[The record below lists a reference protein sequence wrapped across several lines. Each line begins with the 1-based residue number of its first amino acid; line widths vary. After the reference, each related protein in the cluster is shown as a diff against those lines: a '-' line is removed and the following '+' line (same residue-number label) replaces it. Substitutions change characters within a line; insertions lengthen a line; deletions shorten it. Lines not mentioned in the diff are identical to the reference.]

1 MEGIK
6 EYFSDTFKAIIVNN
20 AYDHTNGKVTI
31 QEMKEIKNKCNAISY
46 TVSDSSI
53 SGLENMFTDI
63 AKNVLKIKVDE
74 EPKQKK
80 DIK

>member
-1 MEGIK
+1 ME
-6 EYFSDTFKAIIVNN
+6 
-20 AYDHTNGKVTI
+20 
-31 QEMKEIKNKCNAISY
+31 EIKNKCNAISY

-74 EPKQKK
+74 EPIQKK
-80 DIK
+80 TLNNIKIKEIINKITYQKLLM